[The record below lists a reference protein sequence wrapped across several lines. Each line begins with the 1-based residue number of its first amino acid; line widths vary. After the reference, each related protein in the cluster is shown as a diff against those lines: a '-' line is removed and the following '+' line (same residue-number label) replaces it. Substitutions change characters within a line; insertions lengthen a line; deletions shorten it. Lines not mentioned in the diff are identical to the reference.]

1 MFLVYELA
9 RDIAIAKQ
17 QVIVDIS
24 QKNVSFDSTSLVS
37 MVPSRNKVSP
47 SSRGFSTAKVKV
59 PAGKIPVFFRE
70 QLVSAQ
76 KEELAP
82 LPCFTSFSV
91 EEAANDNACYFMKD

>member
-1 MFLVYELA
+1 MS
-9 RDIAIAKQ
+9 D
-17 QVIVDIS
+17 
-24 QKNVSFDSTSLVS
+24 
-37 MVPSRNKVSP
+37 
-47 SSRGFSTAKVKV
+47 G
-59 PAGKIPVFFRE
+59 PVRKPTVRYVNMNLLTRE

>member
-1 MFLVYELA
+1 MS
-9 RDIAIAKQ
+9 D
-17 QVIVDIS
+17 
-24 QKNVSFDSTSLVS
+24 
-37 MVPSRNKVSP
+37 
-47 SSRGFSTAKVKV
+47 G
-59 PAGKIPVFFRE
+59 PVLKPTVRYVNMNLLTRE